1 MKLLRLLTLAL
12 VLAAAGLPALSARAA
27 EPNVLNFG
35 IISTESSQNLRTLW
49 EPFLKRMEQETGFKV
64 RAFFA
69 PDYAGI
75 VTGMQYGKVQLAW
88 YGNKSAIEAVDRADG
103 EIFAQTMDQAGI
115 GGYYSHLIVNKDS
128 PYNSVD
134 DILKNAKNITF
145 SNGDPNSTSGFV
157 IPGYYVF
164 AKNNIEP
171 KTAFKRTLNANHE
184 TNALAVANKQVDL
197 ATNNSESLERLRTTH
212 PEKAGLIKIIWTSPL
227 IPGDPLV
234 WRKDLPKETKD
245 KIAKFFFNF
254 GVSGPH
260 KAADLKILAN
270 LGLAPFKPAN
280 NDHSIPIRQV
290 ELFKTRVKIEGDGR
304 LSAAEKKAQLAKV
317 DEALATLNAR
327 AEAIKKGS

>member
-12 VLAAAGLPALSARAA
+12 ALAAAGLPALSARAA
-27 EPNVLNFG
+27 EPEVLNFG

-49 EPFLKRMEQETGFKV
+49 EPFLKRMEQETGLKI

-88 YGNKSAIEAVDRADG
+88 YGNKAAIEAVDRADG
-103 EIFAQTMDQAGI
+103 QIFAQTMDLAGI
-115 GGYYSHLIVNKDS
+115 GGYYSHLIVNRDS

-134 DILKNAKNITF
+134 DILKDAKNITF

-164 AKNNIEP
+164 AKNGVDP
-171 KTAFKRTLNANHE
+171 KDAFKRTLNANHE
-184 TNALAVANKQVDL
+184 TNALAVANKQVDV
-197 ATNNSESLERLRTTH
+197 ATNNSENLERLRATH
-212 PEKAGLIKIIWTSPL
+212 PDKADLIKVIWTSPL

-234 WRKDLPKETKD
+234 WRKDLPEETKE
-245 KIAKFFFNF
+245 KISKFIFNF
-254 GVSGPH
+254 GVTGPH
-260 KAADLKILAN
+260 KAEDLKILAD
-270 LGLAPFKPAN
+270 LGWGPFKAAT

-290 ELFKTRVKIEGDGR
+290 ELFKTRVKIEGDTKLG
-304 LSAAEKKAQLAKV
+304 ADEKKAKLAQV
-317 DEALATLNAR
+317 DEALAKLNAR
-327 AEAIKKGS
+327 AEALKKGS